1 MGDFSSSMLINTVLK
16 HTVTERIPTS
26 TIKTHQYAPMAVNQA
41 EKAGYRCKTPQN
53 RDFN

>member
-16 HTVTERIPTS
+16 HKVTESIHTS
-26 TIKTHQYAPMAVNQA
+26 TIKTHQYAPMAMNQT